1 MFNNQDFFNRIQL
14 SEFILQLWTML
25 WAMDDVTNSRLLEE
39 LQRQNNDYL
48 TTIIKQNE
56 EILSKL
62 AEMAD

>member
-39 LQRQNNDYL
+39 IQRQNNDYL
-48 TTIIKQNE
+48 ETIIKQNE

-62 AEMAD
+62 AELG